1 MQDFRKLKVWQK
13 AFKLGIDVHRA
24 IENGPR
30 WKYPNLRG
38 QTLRAA
44 ASISDTIAEGC
55 GKESPREL
63 ARYADMA
70 SGSAK
75 ELLNQLMR
83 ACALNYL
90 SRQKFKEFQAR
101 IDEIRADAVV
111 ARGYDQTAISALK
124 RSRRAKTQ
132 RHCDSRQCKS
142 GTWEVGSA
150 LATTH
155 FPTLN

>member
-1 MQDFRKLKVWQK
+1 MQDFRKLKVWRK

-30 WKYPNLRG
+30 WKYPDLRG

-44 ASISDTIAEGC
+44 ASISDSIAEGC

-90 SRQKFKEFQAR
+90 SRQKFKEFEAR
-101 IDEIRADAVV
+101 IDEIRRMLWSLAA
-111 ARGYDQTAISALK
+111 TI
-124 RSRRAKTQ
+124 RR
-132 RHCDSRQCKS
+132 RY
-142 GTWEVGSA
+142 
-150 LATTH
+150 
-155 FPTLN
+155 PT